1 MSGGNP
7 RNRGNL
13 GNLGNPGNPAG
24 PRGVFPGM
32 SDNETRTPANR
43 RAARIVT
50 ATVVAGGIALAGG
63 SAYASANSAD
73 ETAARPATSA
83 PAVPAPPA
91 VEEAVPAGFVDEP
104 VDPDQAS
111 REVFFDAG
119 YTYDDAVVLGAQWS
133 QDAWEA
139 KVTGG
144 QKLSAGETLPIAPGS
159 SAPAPEAP
167 STDPDVSAA
176 DAFFAAGY
184 TYDDAVALGALWHV
198 DSWEAKVAGGTKLQ
212 AGETLPIAP

>member
-1 MSGGNP
+1 M
-7 RNRGNL
+7 NRGN
-13 GNLGNPGNPAG
+13 PAAV
-24 PRGVFPGM
+24 RVVFPGM

-63 SAYASANSAD
+63 TAYANANSAD
-73 ETAARPATSA
+73 VEPVRAASTA
-83 PAVPAPPA
+83 PAVEAPPA
-91 VEEAVPAGFVDEP
+91 GFIDEP

-119 YTYDDAVVLGAQWS
+119 YTYDDAVVLGKQWAQDS
-133 QDAWEA
+133 WEA

-144 QKLSAGETLPIAPGS
+144 EKLAAGETLPIEPGS
-159 SAPAPEAP
+159 SAPAPTVPVSELP
-167 STDPDVSAA
+167 TEESTAV

-184 TYDDAVALGALWHV
+184 TYDDAVALGGIWHV
-198 DSWEAKVAGGTKLQ
+198 SPWEAKVTGGRDLL
-212 AGETLPIAP
+212 AGETLPVAP